1 MVEQFRSAGVTT
13 REIEQQNIVAQQSNA
28 IPACVISTTEKG
40 PAFLPTILTSPE
52 EYETTFGVST
62 TDNPYGF
69 LSANEWLS
77 YQPSLMQVK
86 ILGVGDGTKRTS
98 TGTNKGKVTNAG
110 FVVGDQQPQSSLS
123 GGLTN
128 NPYAVP
134 TSAGAIAAT
143 GRNYVLAVAM
153 SQSVGSTVFT
163 DAGLSETP
171 IILRGM
177 IMAASGVVL
186 TLSASNASND
196 MSDNTLAADLTVG
209 INIKGFHTGSVN
221 LRDGSQN
228 FIMLLNGHRGS
239 TNYPRVL
246 TGSFDHTRNNYFG
259 NIFNKDPLKL
269 EEAGHLLYSYFDI
282 NTAVATVTGSGIV
295 PAVSGA
301 GTATGAGYERI
312 AFLVTTS
319 LGRNAGSATV
329 PNFEGFEDRFR
340 TANSSWIISQ
350 KFGGTPINLFKFWS
364 LDDGEI
370 GHKKVKITIEN
381 ITPSNNTSYLFGTF
395 DVVVRDINDNDT
407 NKIVLEPFRGLSL
420 DPKNARFIGKIIG
433 NGYTYF
439 NFDASE
445 SKQKLVDL
453 EGYPVRSKY
462 IRVEL
467 SDEVLD
473 ESIDPSALPM
483 GFRGPQHLVTS
494 GSSIFNAHS
503 DDYLTI
509 TNPLRR
515 IVQLPV
521 PMRINLVKGTGS
533 SQTVDRN
540 LCWGVQFEQRI
551 SATEPNSTIRPN
563 TSLESFRKF
572 YPNYHTEY
580 MNVVV
585 RDNEG
590 VTDTAENTILD
601 SDRFNNNI
609 FTLENVQITYNA
621 TSLLPDLNTLTSWSY
636 IRQGGITTN
645 TGALTRALTVTD
657 LRDTGVRALGKFS
670 FYLEGGFDGVRIFNR
685 ETKKLSNIA
694 AVEEYTNSTRGLTQG
709 STIKAY
715 QKALDIIA
723 DTSYL
728 DFQIITIP
736 GMRLSYLTDLT
747 QNLMETSKD
756 AMFIMDIEERDS
768 GNQKVLSETQV
779 VNVLNTI
786 TDFQNRGIST
796 SYTSAYFPDANVLNR
811 SSRTRVRVPP
821 SVVVLGIFA
830 KNDSIGHPWTAP
842 AGYTRGNLSSTES
855 LTTILS
861 RKNMNDLASANIN
874 PLVVF
879 PGQGPVVWGQKTL
892 NDKMSAFDRINVRRL
907 LLDLRRKV
915 RTVAQRML
923 FEPARDTTLARFS
936 ALVNPILKRIQDLKG
951 VEQYK
956 VIIDTSTTTE
966 ADIEN
971 KTIRGLILL
980 VPTKALEFVSLD
992 FVVTNTGVNV

>member
-13 REIEQQNIVAQQSNA
+13 REIEQQNVVTQQSNA

-40 PAFLPTILTSPE
+40 PAFLPKILTSPE
-52 EYETTFGVST
+52 EYEVAFGVST

-69 LSANEWLS
+69 LSATEWLS

-110 FVVGDQQPQSSLS
+110 FIVGDQQPQSSLS
-123 GGLTN
+123 GGLTH
-128 NPYAVP
+128 NPYAVNE
-134 TSAGAIAAT
+134 SGADFGSP
-143 GRNYVLAVAM
+143 GRNYILAVAM
-153 SQSVGSTVFT
+153 SQSAGSTVFT
-163 DAGLSETP
+163 EAGLSATP

-196 MSDNTLAADLTVG
+196 MSDIVAAADV
-209 INIKGFHTGSVN
+209 NIEGFHTGSVN
-221 LRDGSQN
+221 LQEGSQD
-228 FIMLLNGHRGS
+228 FVMLLNGHKGS
-239 TNYPRVL
+239 VNYPRVL
-246 TGSFDHTRNNYFG
+246 TGSFDYTRNNHFA
-259 NIFNKDPLKL
+259 NVFNKDPLKL
-269 EEAGHLLYSYFDI
+269 EEAGHLLYSWFDVHSS
-282 NTAVATVTGSGIV
+282 VATVTGSGII

-301 GTATGAGYERI
+301 GTAIGAGYERI
-312 AFLVTTS
+312 AFLVTS
-319 LGRNAGSATV
+319 SQARNVGSTTV

-340 TANSSWIISQ
+340 TANTSWIMSQ
-350 KFGGTPINLFKFWS
+350 KFGGTPVNLFKFWS

-370 GHKKVKITIEN
+370 GHQKVKISIEN
-381 ITPSNNTSYLFGTF
+381 LTPSNNTSYLFGTF

-407 NKIVLEPFRGLSL
+407 NKVILEPFRGLSL
-420 DPKNARFIGKIIG
+420 DPKNPRFIGKIIG

-439 NFDASE
+439 NFDANE
-445 SKQKLVDL
+445 TKQKLVDL

-473 ESIDPSALPM
+473 ESIDPSALPV

-494 GSSIFNAHS
+494 GSAVFNAHS

-509 TNPLRR
+509 SNPFRR

-521 PMRINLVKGTGS
+521 PMRINLTKGTGS

-540 LCWGVQFEQRI
+540 LYWGTLFEQRI

-563 TSLESFRKF
+563 TSLESFRKY

-580 MNVVV
+580 MNLVV

-590 VTDTAENTILD
+590 VADTAANTILD
-601 SDRFNNNI
+601 SDRFNNNA

-621 TSLLPDLNTLTSWSY
+621 TTSLPDLNTLTSWRY
-636 IRQGGITTN
+636 VREGGITTN
-645 TGALTRALTVTD
+645 STNLTRALTITD
-657 LRDTGVRALGKFS
+657 LRDSGVRALAKFS
-670 FYLEGGFDGVRIFNR
+670 FYLEGGFDGVRIFNQQ
-685 ETKKLSNIA
+685 TKRLSNIA
-694 AVEEYTNSTRGLTQG
+694 AYEEYTNSTRGLTQG
-709 STIKAY
+709 PTIKAY
-715 QKALDIIA
+715 QKALDIVS

-728 DFQIITIP
+728 DFQLITIP
-736 GMRLSYLTDLT
+736 GMRLSYITDLT

-768 GNQKVLSETQV
+768 RNQKVLSETQV

-786 TDFQNRGIST
+786 NDFQNRGIST
-796 SYTSAYFPDANVLNR
+796 SYTSAYFPDANILNR
-811 SSRTRVRVPP
+811 ASRTRVRVPP

-861 RKNMNDLASANIN
+861 RKNMNDLATVNIN

-907 LLDLRRKV
+907 LLDIRRKV
-915 RTVAQRML
+915 RSVANRML

-936 ALVNPILKRIQDLKG
+936 ALINPILKRIQDLKG
-951 VEQYK
+951 LEQYK